1 MFVTIFFILVIMIP
15 IYGLLIWTYYNP
27 EESMLFG
34 NRWMYKEEPE
44 ISITAIRY
52 TKFATMTAMIGLPI
66 VIISLILEI
75 YILRL
80 VLVLLPL
87 VIVFGAIKIFSDNKE

>member
-1 MFVTIFFILVIMIP
+1 MFATIFFSVIILIP
-15 IYGLLIWTYYNP
+15 IYGVLTWTYFYP
-27 EESMLFG
+27 EESILFG
-34 NRWMYKEEPE
+34 KRWMYKEEPE

-66 VIISLILEI
+66 VIVSLILEI

-80 VLVLLPL
+80 VLVFFPL
-87 VIVFGAIKIFSDNKE
+87 VIFIGAIKIFTDNKG